1 MERAT
6 NLRTAVIS
14 GKTFEGIVHTAFE
27 EDIVEPEQP
36 EMPKIIFILSII
48 AAATWFIAIVTYIV
62 VKDSDLEGRDDRGEI
77 SDDAEEKERSVNRKT
92 Q

>member
-1 MERAT
+1 
-6 NLRTAVIS
+6 
-14 GKTFEGIVHTAFE
+14 
-27 EDIVEPEQP
+27 
-36 EMPKIIFILSII
+36 MPKIIFILMII

-62 VKDSDLEGRDDRGEI
+62 VKDSDLEGKDDRGEI